1 MALSMEQL
9 DTQTVDL
16 LPAREVMS
24 SCGGG
29 SGCNPCGGWGGTQV
43 EDSFNYT
50 DKSFNVG
57 DVLSNNLNGIRV
69 LSPSASSY

>member
-29 SGCNPCGGWGGTQV
+29 GKWGGGH
-43 EDSFNYT
+43 ESNFHYT
-50 DKSFNVG
+50 DNSFNVG
-57 DVLSNNLNGIRV
+57 DVLSNNLNGNALVLSV
-69 LSPSASSY
+69 LSPSATSS